1 MTIKYD
7 DDKFTKTEVQI
18 MFVKVRIDYQL
29 MGERIKNKR
38 NEKGIS
44 QEKLAETVA
53 YLSRVER
60 GTAQITLKRLAQ
72 ISNIL
77 QVPIEEF
84 ITGVTKEEDIYLD
97 KEFKELFSKCSKD
110 KLKLIYNIAKIVS
123 GVKFV

>member
-1 MTIKYD
+1 
-7 DDKFTKTEVQI
+7 

-44 QEKLAETVA
+44 QEKLAETMDVSVA

-84 ITGVTKEEDIYLD
+84 ITGVTKEEDIL
-97 KEFKELFSKCSKD
+97 LVNFS
-110 KLKLIYNIAKIVS
+110 
-123 GVKFV
+123 